1 MVMLTVTQKTEDQYG
16 GYGYGVRNMERERN
30 LEFCAAMNMAVALR
44 ASHLDSYESGSSK
57 AQVDYCLVRRI
68 QRKFLKM

>member
-1 MVMLTVTQKTEDQYG
+1 MLTVTQKTEDQYG

-44 ASHLDSYESGSSK
+44 ASHLDTYESGSSK

-68 QRKFLKM
+68 QRKVLKM

>member
-44 ASHLDSYESGSSK
+44 ASHLVTYESGPSK
-57 AQVDYCLVRRI
+57 TQVDYCLVRRI